1 MTDATADA
9 AGADEP
15 PKKKPSKLPLIAGL
29 VLAILGGGGGF
40 YAAWSGLLPIGG
52 GSDSAH
58 PEEAEHAAEGHD
70 PAATVAFLELPQL
83 IASLGPGSAMQHLR
97 FRASLEVDQAHLPEV
112 TLLQPRILD
121 VLNTYLRALEP
132 QDVEAQGALIQLR
145 SQMLRRIQLV
155 TGEDRVR
162 DLLVT
167 EFVLN

>member
-1 MTDATADA
+1 MSHQRKNRRNCPSSPGLCWRFWAAA
-9 AGADEP
+9 AG
-15 PKKKPSKLPLIAGL
+15 SCT
-29 VLAILGGGGGF
+29 
-40 YAAWSGLLPIGG
+40 Y
-52 GSDSAH
+52 
-58 PEEAEHAAEGHD
+58 
-70 PAATVAFLELPQL
+70 AATVAFLAQPPL

-145 SQMLRRIQLV
+145 SPMLRRIQLV

>member
-9 AGADEP
+9 AGADE

-40 YAAWSGLLPIGG
+40 YVAWSGLLPIGG
-52 GSDSAH
+52 GSGSGH
-58 PEEAEHAAEGHD
+58 PEETEHAVEGHG
-70 PAATVAFLELPQL
+70 PAATVAFLDLPQL
-83 IASLGPGSAMQHLR
+83 IASLGPASATQHLR
-97 FRASLEVDQAHLPEV
+97 FRASLELDQVHLPEV